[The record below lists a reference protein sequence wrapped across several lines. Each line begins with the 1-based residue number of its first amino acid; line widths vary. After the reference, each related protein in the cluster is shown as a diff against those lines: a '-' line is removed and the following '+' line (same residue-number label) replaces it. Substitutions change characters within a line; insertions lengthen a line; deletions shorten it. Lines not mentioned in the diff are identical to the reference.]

1 MADST
6 NAKQMLVT
14 LNSKLDWLDNP
25 HSPVFSLNTLGY
37 PISQKLH
44 ERQQQGSRDD
54 SFCKN
59 DYFFGV
65 QQLFFIRK
73 ASISGSFNC

>member
-1 MADST
+1 MA
-6 NAKQMLVT
+6 L
-14 LNSKLDWLDNP
+14 
-25 HSPVFSLNTLGY
+25 HSPVFSLNALEY

-73 ASISGSFNC
+73 AATRSGFSY

>member
-1 MADST
+1 MA
-6 NAKQMLVT
+6 LY
-14 LNSKLDWLDNP
+14 
-25 HSPVFSLNTLGY
+25 SPVFSLNALEY

-73 ASISGSFNC
+73 AATRSGFSY

>member
-1 MADST
+1 
-6 NAKQMLVT
+6 MLLT
-14 LNSKLDWLDNP
+14 LNSKLIGEMAL
-25 HSPVFSLNTLGY
+25 HLPVFSLNALEY

-54 SFCKN
+54 SYSFCKN

-73 ASISGSFNC
+73 AATRGGFSC